1 MLNIKT
7 RDELK
12 AVLESKF
19 SVDRKDQE
27 EYFRY
32 AIYAR
37 KSTDAEDKQERSL
50 GDQLADCKDMAVRDG
65 LRVVKVFEE
74 SMSAKEPDIRPKFRE
89 MMNELQA
96 GKYDGVIAWHPN
108 RLARN
113 MKEAG
118 EVIDLLDKQIIKD
131 LKFVSYTHTN
141 DASGKMLLGIT
152 FVLSKQYSDQLSDVV
167 LRGNRRSIEDG
178 NYINKAKHGYRKD
191 RNGQLRPDGN
201 NFTLIVEAFQMR
213 LRGVILEEI
222 AEYLNKNG
230 YSRTNTASGKTYTAH
245 MQKEA
250 VRRFMK
256 DPIYTGIV
264 LYGQNK
270 PEDLVEKYGFIPA
283 VTVEDFMTINELE
296 KNSDVIKLAK
306 SFRRGGT
313 VKSDLL
319 RDMVICA
326 GCGDTKSTGITTK
339 KLKGKT
345 AKYFYYR
352 CDTEGCE
359 FEHSSTRAKVVR
371 DFVVEYFKS
380 KPFSH
385 FEAYEHNK
393 AEMKRVADLRMKE
406 TRDEVRLKKSEL
418 TKLEERIVDLK
429 SAMVLEKDEQVKE
442 YQKDDFKKTTD
453 RIVDL
458 TTDISRLEKKISAEK
473 GTVLTYE
480 NFIELFDKM
489 ALDIAKDQPM
499 AKLDAMLKKVFLNFT
514 VNKKLVVGYT
524 LNEPF
529 ASFERLETGKVSNG
543 APRGTR
549 TPNPLFRR
557 QVLYPLSYGCNLKR
571 ILLFLVIFN

>member
-1 MLNIKT
+1 MDIKT
-7 RDELK
+7 RAELK
-12 AVLESKF
+12 AVLDSKF
-19 SVDRKDQE
+19 APDKKEQAE
-27 EYFRY
+27 FYRY

-50 GDQLADCKDMAVRDG
+50 GDQLADCKDMAIRDG

-118 EVIDLLDKQIIKD
+118 EVIDLLDKRIIKD

-178 NYINKAKHGYRKD
+178 NYINKAKHGYKKD

-222 AEYLNKNG
+222 ADFLNKNN
-230 YSRTNTASGKTYTAH
+230 YSRQNTAMGKKYIAH
-245 MQKEA
+245 VTKET

-256 DPIYTGIV
+256 DPIYTGLV

-270 PEDLVEKYGFIPA
+270 TEDLVDNYGFIPA
-283 VTVEDFMTINELE
+283 VSVEDFMKINELE

-319 RDMVICA
+319 RNMVICA
-326 GCGDTKSTGITTK
+326 GCGETKMTGITHKKTK
-339 KLKGKT
+339 DKIT
-345 AKYFYYR
+345 KYFYYR
-352 CDTEGCE
+352 CDTDDCPFKDKG
-359 FEHSSTRAKVVR
+359 TRAKVIR
-371 DFVVEYFKS
+371 DFAVEYFRQ
-380 KPFSH
+380 KPFSN

-393 AEMKRVADLRMKE
+393 AEMSRVSHLRLKE
-406 TRDEVRLKKSEL
+406 TKDDLRLKKSEL
-418 TKLEERIVDLK
+418 TKLEDRIIDLK

-442 YQKDDFKKTTD
+442 YQKEDFQKTTD

-458 TTDISRLEKKISAEK
+458 NSTIAKLEKKILAEK

-480 NFIELFDKM
+480 KFLELFDKM

-499 AKLDAMLKKVFLNFT
+499 ATLDANLKKVFLNFT
-514 VNKKLVVGYT
+514 VNKKSVEGYT

-529 ASFERLETGKVSNG
+529 ASFERLETNKVSDG
-543 APRGTR
+543 AR
-549 TPNPLFRR
+549 
-557 QVLYPLSYGCNLKR
+557 
-571 ILLFLVIFN
+571 

>member
-1 MLNIKT
+1 MINIKT

-178 NYINKAKHGYRKD
+178 NYINKAKHG
-191 RNGQLRPDGN
+191 QLRPDGN

-319 RDMVICA
+319 RDMVICV

-371 DFVVEYFKS
+371 DFAVEYFKS

-442 YQKDDFKKTTD
+442 YQKEDFKKTTD

-499 AKLDAMLKKVFLNFT
+499 ARLDAMLKKVFLNFT

-543 APRGTR
+543 AR
-549 TPNPLFRR
+549 
-557 QVLYPLSYGCNLKR
+557 
-571 ILLFLVIFN
+571 